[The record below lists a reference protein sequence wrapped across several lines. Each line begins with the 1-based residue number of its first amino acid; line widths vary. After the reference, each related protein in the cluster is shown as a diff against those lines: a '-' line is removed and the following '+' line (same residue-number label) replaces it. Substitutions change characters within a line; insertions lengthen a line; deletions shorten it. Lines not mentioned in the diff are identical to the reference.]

1 VPRIVPALGRPFSIV
16 DPGVSFKPYP
26 CGSLGH
32 PTMDAML
39 KLVTDHDVKPEQV
52 ARVRVRAGSNILNP
66 LRYKTAKTELEAKF
80 CLPFMMA
87 SIALRRRAGIREFTD
102 EYVSSAPVQTM
113 MARVD
118 TIFDQ
123 QIESRGFEKM
133 RSVVE
138 VDLAD
143 GRKLVQPS
151 DDRYRGGPDR
161 PFTQAELREKFT
173 DCASLVLA
181 PERIVR
187 ALDLIESLDQVKNVR
202 ELSQALVAG

>member
-1 VPRIVPALGRPFSIV
+1 
-16 DPGVSFKPYP
+16 
-26 CGSLGH
+26 
-32 PTMDAML
+32 
-39 KLVTDHDVKPEQV
+39 
-52 ARVRVRAGSNILNP
+52 
-66 LRYKTAKTELEAKF
+66 
-80 CLPFMMA
+80 
-87 SIALRRRAGIREFTD
+87 
-102 EYVSSAPVQTM
+102 M

-123 QIESRGFEKM
+123 QIEALGFEKM

-143 GRKLVQPS
+143 GRKLTQPS

-161 PFTQAELREKFT
+161 PFTRAELREKFT
-173 DCASLVLA
+173 DCASLVLT

-187 ALDLIESLDQVKNVR
+187 ALDLIESLEQVKNIR